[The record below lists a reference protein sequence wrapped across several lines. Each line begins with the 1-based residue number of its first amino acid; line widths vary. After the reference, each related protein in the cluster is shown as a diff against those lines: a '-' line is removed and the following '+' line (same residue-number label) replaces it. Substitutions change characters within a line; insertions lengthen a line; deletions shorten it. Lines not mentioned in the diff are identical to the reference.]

1 MGNGVR
7 ERFPILDQRA
17 VTESPI
23 PGDYRIHSAP
33 STRFRRTSH
42 ARAGKLEGGKAFVLC
57 VRGGVDCFQCLLR
70 SGPAAA
76 TVAPQCRIGCRL
88 PQDHRLQG
96 LKPDEPLASISGR
109 DVGVPSIVFTKIGNR
124 SLTLS
129 PDPVPLTLSPV
140 VFVTNS
146 VIGAETKRIWKEVT
160 RRLPVFDIFDAGSPA
175 SSPPS
180 REP

>member
-1 MGNGVR
+1 MCLGSFRSMFPLRFPVRNELGLTYAATGMGNGVR

-42 ARAGKLEGGKAFVLC
+42 ARARKLEGGKAFVLC

-88 PQDHRLQG
+88 AQDHRLQG

-124 SLTLS
+124 SLT
-129 PDPVPLTLSPV
+129 PFP
-140 VFVTNS
+140 
-146 VIGAETKRIWKEVT
+146 IGLQGLR
-160 RRLPVFDIFDAGSPA
+160 PQ
-175 SSPPS
+175 
-180 REP
+180 